1 VTRDAVRDTLPPTR
15 TLVMT
20 GATRGFGKVAAI
32 ELLRG
37 SPDVH
42 LAVVCRTDGPAV
54 AEELRR
60 RSGNPNVS
68 AAIADLSS
76 MASAQAAAAEL
87 RAELESESLP
97 RLAGFVGNAGV
108 QMTSAATKT
117 VDGLETTF
125 AVNVVAN
132 HLVVNELRDHFGA
145 PARIVLTTSDTH
157 FGDFRHTFG
166 TVPAPRWVE
175 PERLAAGNAFDSAGS
190 AAAGRAAYSTSKL
203 AVIYLVHALARR
215 LPESVD
221 VFSFNP
227 GLVPGTGLARDA
239 GAIRRF
245 AFRWLMPAMTIT
257 PLAHRPRV
265 AGRRLAD
272 AAIGP
277 LDAPSGAYINGTR
290 AERSSAESYDPERE
304 AALWGWLEETT
315 VGA

>member
-1 VTRDAVRDTLPPTR
+1 MSDTLPPTR
-15 TLVMT
+15 TFVMT
-20 GATRGFGKVAAI
+20 GATRGLGKVAAI

-42 LAVVCRTDGPAV
+42 LAVVCRADGAAV

-60 RSGNPNVS
+60 RSGNRNVS
-68 AAIADLSS
+68 PTIADLSS
-76 MASAQAAAAEL
+76 TASAQAATAAL
-87 RAELESESLP
+87 RAELESGTLP
-97 RLAGFVGNAGV
+97 RLAGLVGNAGV
-108 QMTSAATKT
+108 QMTSAATRT

-132 HLVVNELRDHFGA
+132 YLLINELREQLRP

-157 FGDFRHTFG
+157 FGDFRHTLG
-166 TVPAPRWVE
+166 TVPAPRWAE
-175 PERLAAGNAFDSAGS
+175 PERLAAGIAFDSADS

-239 GAIRRF
+239 GSIQRF
-245 AFRWLMPAMTIT
+245 AFRWLMPALTIT
-257 PLAHRPRV
+257 PFAHRPHV

-290 AERSSAESYDPERE
+290 ADRSSAESYDPERE
-304 AALWGWLEETT
+304 AALWCWLEETT
-315 VGA
+315 VGSNS